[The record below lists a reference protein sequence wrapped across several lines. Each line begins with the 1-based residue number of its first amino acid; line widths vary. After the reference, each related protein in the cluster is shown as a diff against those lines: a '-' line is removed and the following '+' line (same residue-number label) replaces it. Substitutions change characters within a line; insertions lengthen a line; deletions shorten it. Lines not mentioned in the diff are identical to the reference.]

1 MFTWGRWCPLLDRGS
16 SLLAQLLLSLQ
27 DWVLKLGS
35 LVDVTET
42 ETIYYVIKIV
52 DTNLLTQTHTRS
64 LQSSVCNS
72 ADHLCVIHDESTVIN
87 GYSMS

>member
-52 DTNLLTQTHTRS
+52 DTNLLTQTHTS
-64 LQSSVCNS
+64 YHEPSVCNS
-72 ADHLCVIHDESTVIN
+72 VNHLCVIHSE
-87 GYSMS
+87 

>member
-42 ETIYYVIKIV
+42 ETI
-52 DTNLLTQTHTRS
+52 R
-64 LQSSVCNS
+64 
-72 ADHLCVIHDESTVIN
+72 
-87 GYSMS
+87 